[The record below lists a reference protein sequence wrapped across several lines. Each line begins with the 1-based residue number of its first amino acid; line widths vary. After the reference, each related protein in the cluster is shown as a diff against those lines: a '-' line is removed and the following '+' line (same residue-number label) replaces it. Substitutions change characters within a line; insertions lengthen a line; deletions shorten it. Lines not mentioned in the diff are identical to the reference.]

1 MKCPYKTLKV
11 VHAAATANVLCACEA
26 PLLFGRRFFQLI
38 SRMQQ
43 LYNVDYVLHSN
54 ILPTIL
60 AYIME
65 LIKTFLFLRLC
76 FYFGM
81 SLFMLNIINNSQFFV
96 YIKGNIYQQR
106 LKLQYVDN

>member
-1 MKCPYKTLKV
+1 V
-11 VHAAATANVLCACEA
+11 VHAAATANVLCAGEP

-65 LIKTFLFLRLC
+65 LIKTLFIFAFVFL
-76 FYFGM
+76 M

>member
-65 LIKTFLFLRLC
+65 LIKTLFIFAFVFL
-76 FYFGM
+76 M